1 MKARG
6 AKEENMKILVSIVF
20 VVSVTFVC
28 NRLINLYYEG
38 EFETVPNC
46 EAAEEVSRRKNA
58 AKINLCWVVL
68 ICIAIVDKFIF

>member
-1 MKARG
+1 MKYIIG
-6 AKEENMKILVSIVF
+6 IIF
-20 VVSVTFVC
+20 VASVTFVC
-28 NRLINLYYEG
+28 NWLINLYYEG

-46 EAAEEVSRRKNA
+46 EAAEEVSGRKNA